1 MVLDIKN
8 IVKRYKDV
16 VALNDFSLHMENGLY
31 GFLGENGAGK
41 STLIK
46 ILSCNLVQDEGV
58 ILADGKDIRL
68 TPEEYRKRI
77 GYMPQESVGYP
88 GMRVQEFM
96 EYMAVLKGL
105 SLKEP
110 SVKEQILRLLRQVHL
125 EEHMK
130 KKFSQLSGGMKRRL
144 LFAQAVLG
152 NPSLLILD
160 EPTAGLDPN
169 ERIAMRNLIAKEAL
183 DRIVILA
190 THIISDVE
198 CCGRVM
204 LFFFFFFFFFLFV
217 CSFFLFFFFFFF
229 VFVLDTATALYIAYR
244 CVCIASVDTRSR
256 ASFAIRFLMA
266 IRSFGSSPAVGSSRI
281 SNDGFPRTAC
291 ANNSLRFI
299 PPESCEN
306 FFFICSSKCTCLS
319 KRNICSFTEGSFNDN
334 PFRTAIYSINS
345 CTLIPGYP
353 TDSCG
358 I

>member
-198 CCGRVM
+198 CVADEI
-204 LFFFFFFFFFLFV
+204 
-217 CSFFLFFFFFFF
+217 
-229 VFVLDTATALYIAYR
+229 VLMKKGQL
-244 CVCIASVDTRSR
+244 
-256 ASFAIRFLMA
+256 
-266 IRSFGSSPAVGSSRI
+266 VGCK
-281 SNDGFPRTAC
+281 T
-291 ANNSLRFI
+291 
-299 PPESCEN
+299 PEV
-306 FFFICSSKCTCLS
+306 
-319 KRNICSFTEGSFNDN
+319 
-334 PFRTAIYSINS
+334 
-345 CTLIPGYP
+345 
-353 TDSCG
+353 
-358 I
+358 

>member
-160 EPTAGLDPN
+160 EPTAGLDPK
-169 ERIAMRNLIAKEAL
+169 ERARFRNILSTLSK
-183 DRIVILA
+183 DRIVILS
-190 THIISDVE
+190 THIVSDIESNANQVILLKERKLYRMDTVSNICKTLDGKVYE
-198 CCGRVM
+198 CVM
-204 LFFFFFFFFFLFV
+204 EDRAFDAFQ
-217 CSFFLFFFFFFF
+217 
-229 VFVLDTATALYIAYR
+229 DTHLIL
-244 CVCIASVDTRSR
+244 SVRQEQEHMQVR
-256 ASFAIRFLMA
+256 YY
-266 IRSFGSSPAVGSSRI
+266 
-281 SNDGFPRTAC
+281 
-291 ANNSLRFI
+291 
-299 PPESCEN
+299 
-306 FFFICSSKCTCLS
+306 SSKPE
-319 KRNICSFTEGSFNDN
+319 EGSRN
-334 PFRTAIYSINS
+334 
-345 CTLIPGYP
+345 CTPNLEDVFLVTYQEEPA
-353 TDSCG
+353 
-358 I
+358 

>member
-1 MVLDIKN
+1 M
-8 IVKRYKDV
+8 
-16 VALNDFSLHMENGLY
+16 Y

-68 TPEEYRKRI
+68 APEEYRKRI
-77 GYMPQESVGYP
+77 SYMPQESVGYP

-198 CCGRVM
+198 CVADEIVLMKKGQLVGCKTPEVWLDDVKPYVRE
-204 LFFFFFFFFFLFV
+204 FV
-217 CSFFLFFFFFFF
+217 CNLGEIEKIQEDYVVSNMRQCQEGISIRVIGEKFDGNIFKLAETLPTLDECVPLF
-229 VFVLDTATALYIAYR
+229 
-244 CVCIASVDTRSR
+244 CI
-256 ASFAIRFLMA
+256 
-266 IRSFGSSPAVGSSRI
+266 
-281 SNDGFPRTAC
+281 
-291 ANNSLRFI
+291 
-299 PPESCEN
+299 
-306 FFFICSSKCTCLS
+306 
-319 KRNICSFTEGSFNDN
+319 
-334 PFRTAIYSINS
+334 Y
-345 CTLIPGYP
+345 LILFHQSHHRHRL
-353 TDSCG
+353 TDSIVPKKVCVKPA
-358 I
+358 